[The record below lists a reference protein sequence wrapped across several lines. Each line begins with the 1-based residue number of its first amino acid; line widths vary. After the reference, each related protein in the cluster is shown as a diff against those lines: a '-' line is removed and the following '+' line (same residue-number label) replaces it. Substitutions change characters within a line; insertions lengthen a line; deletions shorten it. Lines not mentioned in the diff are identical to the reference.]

1 MTNDPNN
8 DVLDQERDEV
18 RAAFRAAGYA
28 DEPPPAVDAAI
39 MAAAERAQARRLHGY
54 LPPLAMAATVVLAL
68 GLVLRLAMPTREMPE
83 ITDAPE
89 TLRAPSMLEAE
100 PQAEEARRGRSEA
113 PAVPT
118 AASALAPAADITEP
132 APAATAEPE
141 MAVEEAVVFSDT
153 AQDAAAPSA
162 AGLRSAAQAMRAQP
176 AGCGGA
182 FGDDPEQWLAC
193 IESLLDAGELAGAR
207 DELEDFAA
215 AYPEASVPDTITDR
229 LEP

>member
-8 DVLDQERDEV
+8 DVLDQEHDEV

-39 MAAAERAQARRLHGY
+39 LAAAERAQARRLHGY

-68 GLVLRLAMPTREMPE
+68 GLVLRLAIPTRELPE
-83 ITDAPE
+83 VYDAPE
-89 TLRAPSMLEAE
+89 TLRAPSVLEAE
-100 PQAEEARRGRSEA
+100 PQAEEARRGRAEV
-113 PAVPT
+113 PAAPT
-118 AASALAPAADITEP
+118 AAPALAPAADIAEPVP
-132 APAATAEPE
+132 APAAEPE
-141 MAVEEAVVFSDT
+141 IAGEEAVVFSDT
-153 AQDAAAPSA
+153 AQNAAAPSA
-162 AGLRSAAQAMRAQP
+162 AGARSAAQPMRAQT

-182 FGDDPEQWLAC
+182 FGNDPDQWLAC

-207 DELEDFAA
+207 NELEAFAA
-215 AYPEASVPDTITDR
+215 AYPERSVPNTITDR